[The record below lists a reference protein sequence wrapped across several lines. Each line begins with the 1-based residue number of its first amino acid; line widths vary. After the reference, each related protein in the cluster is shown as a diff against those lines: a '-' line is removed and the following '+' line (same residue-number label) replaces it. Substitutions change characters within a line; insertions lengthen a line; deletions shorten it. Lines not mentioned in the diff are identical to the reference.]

1 MVVENAEDC
10 CLGKCNCGG
19 RGKKKYNPH
28 SHTQMKSWPLVPVPS
43 HRTNNAIL
51 ESPLLHVAGLPLT
64 ATEMVVFSPTR

>member
-1 MVVENAEDC
+1 MVVENTEDC

-19 RGKKKYNPH
+19 RGKTTYNPQ

-43 HRTNNAIL
+43 HRTNSATL
-51 ESPLLHVAGLPLT
+51 EAPPLQVARLPLT